1 MLTIQAHLKHA
12 RPFYICLN
20 ATLLLAS
27 FVLFTGC
34 GPSPARTQSP
44 QAQPSASAEP
54 TARPTPLPSAAPDAP
69 IQAILTS
76 QELELRVSEELMLIG
91 DVRLANGR
99 QVSFDAVMNQL
110 QLENQNP
117 DLLQLDLQN
126 RIIRALKAGTATVLI
141 SARNQPELRA
151 RITVQI
157 AALAD
162 AIDPNIALVD
172 VEID

>member
-1 MLTIQAHLKHA
+1 MKAYLKPWTTSRTFLMALLLLVLT
-12 RPFYICLN
+12 PLN
-20 ATLLLAS
+20 A
-27 FVLFTGC
+27 C
-34 GPSPARTQSP
+34 GPRPARTQNP
-44 QAQPSASAEP
+44 QVQPSASAAP
-54 TARPTPLPSAAPDAP
+54 TARPTPLPSAAADAP

-76 QELELRVSEELMLIG
+76 QQLELRVSEELMLIG

-110 QLENQNP
+110 ELENQNP
-117 DLLQLDLQN
+117 DLLAIDLQN

-141 SARNQPELRA
+141 SARNRPELRT

-157 AALAD
+157 ADLAN

>member
-1 MLTIQAHLKHA
+1 MLTMKAYLNPWIRSHTSSMAIVMATFLV
-12 RPFYICLN
+12 LN
-20 ATLLLAS
+20 A
-27 FVLFTGC
+27 C
-34 GPSPARTQSP
+34 GPTPERTQNP
-44 QAQPSASAEP
+44 QVQPSASAVP

-91 DVRLANGR
+91 DVRLANGQ

-117 DLLQLDLQN
+117 ELLQLDLQN

-141 SARNQPELRA
+141 SARNQPELRT